1 MLEISSKQ
9 YTVTLLKHSCFFFLL
24 TVFFFLSCPLHG
36 QTVNNLDRIRVEELT
51 DEQVNRF
58 ILEINRLG
66 IKDDDVEIRALQQ
79 GMNPDEVVKLR
90 NRLSAARK
98 SINAANRGLL
108 QPQANNSKAEISDSI
123 KLAEKSPL
131 SDFTGVFSELQSK
144 NFGADVFINPKSTFE
159 PNLRLPTP
167 KNYILAA
174 DDELLIDVFG
184 YSEANYRLKV
194 SPEGLIRIPLAGP
207 ISVSGLTIEQAKRN
221 ITNMLANSVYTNIKS
236 GRTKVD
242 VNLANI
248 RSIKV
253 TIIGEAT
260 FPGTYTL
267 PSVATAYN
275 ALYACSGINSNG
287 SFRNIQVIRD
297 NKTVAGIDV
306 YDYLVNGRKNNDITL
321 MDDDVIKIN
330 TYAVRIELKGEV
342 KKPGTYDVSD
352 GESLDKIIKYAGG
365 FTENAYK
372 NRIRVFRNTEKDREI
387 ATLKENEIGQ
397 IIPRGG
403 DTYLIGKI
411 LNRFTNRI
419 SIKGSVYRPGEYELK
434 TGMTILKLL
443 EEADGLRED
452 AFLSRGIIHRF
463 KDDLS
468 PEIIAFDLEQLI
480 NGKVDDILLKKEDRI
495 TIYSKFDLKEG
506 YYVSISGEVSS
517 PGFFLYEEGLTI
529 QDLILMAGGV
539 KESASLQR
547 VEVSRRIKGEDG
559 FDPKNPK
566 TAVIFQKDV
575 SMDMR
580 GYTGKDTLTLAP
592 FDEVTI
598 YSSPGYFVQKNV
610 VIEGEVKFAGKYTLE
625 SKNDRISDLVKR
637 AGGITKEAYLKGAVL
652 VRSRNFTK
660 SEQKNAELGLT
671 NLLKQNY
678 NSGTPAPLLQ
688 LTYEQVVSKKSD
700 NVGINL
706 EYILDNP
713 MSQYDLLLNDGDTLR
728 IPKELQTVRVSGEVL
743 YPTLVRYN
751 KSDKFKDYITG
762 AGGFNERSARRKAYV
777 VNANGSATGTKSF
790 FFIKSY
796 PKVRPGSEIFVP
808 LKRERARIST
818 LEGLT
823 IGTTLVTL
831 LAILLNVTK

>member
-1 MLEISSKQ
+1 L
-9 YTVTLLKHSCFFFLL
+9 FFL
-24 TVFFFLSCPLHG
+24 FLQNPVSG
-36 QTVNNLDRIRVEELT
+36 QTTPNNLGRIRVDELT
-51 DEQVNRF
+51 DEQINRF
-58 ILEINRLG
+58 VLDINRQG
-66 IKDDDVEIRALQQ
+66 IKDDQIEIQALQQ
-79 GMNPDEVVKLR
+79 GINPDEIIKLR
-90 NRLSAARK
+90 HRLSAARK

-108 QPQANNSKAEISDSI
+108 QPQANNSKVEMQDSVKSEE
-123 KLAEKSPL
+123 KLPL
-131 SDFTGVFSELQSK
+131 SNFAGVFSELQSK
-144 NFGADVFINPKSTFE
+144 NFGADVFANPKSTFE

-207 ISVSGLTIEQAKRN
+207 VSVSGLTIEEAGRR
-221 ITNMLANSVYTNIKS
+221 ITNILANSIYTNIKS

-267 PSVATAYN
+267 PSVATVYN

-287 SFRNIQVIRD
+287 SFRNVQVIRN
-297 NKTVAGIDV
+297 NKTVAGIDI
-306 YDYLVNGRKNNDITL
+306 YNYLANGSRKNDITL

-330 TYAVRIELKGEV
+330 TYDTRIELKGEV
-342 KKPGTYDVSD
+342 KKPGVYDVSD
-352 GESLDKIIKYAGG
+352 GETLEKIIRYAGG

-387 ATLKENEIGQ
+387 TTLKEEEISKAF
-397 IIPRGG
+397 PRAG
-403 DTYLIGKI
+403 DTYIIGKI
-411 LNRFTNRI
+411 LNRFTNRL
-419 SIKGSVYRPGEYELK
+419 SIKGSVYRPGEYQLK
-434 TGMTILKLL
+434 EGMTVLKLID
-443 EEADGLRED
+443 EADGLRED
-452 AFLSRGIIHRF
+452 AFLSRGVIHRV

-468 PEIIAFDLEQLI
+468 PEIIAFDLEQLLT
-480 NGKVDDILLKKEDRI
+480 GKAEDITLKKEDRV

-506 YYVSISGEVSS
+506 YYVTINGEVSS

-575 SMDMR
+575 SMDLK
-580 GYTGKDTLTLAP
+580 GFTGKDTLTLAP

-598 YSSPGYFVQKNV
+598 YASPGYFVQKNV

-637 AGGITKEAYLKGAVL
+637 AGGTTKEAYLKGAVL
-652 VRSRNFTK
+652 VRSRNFSK
-660 SEQKNAELGLT
+660 SEQNNAELGLT

-678 NSGTPAPLLQ
+678 NSGTAAPLLQ
-688 LTYEQVVSKKSD
+688 LTYEQAVNKKSD

-706 EYILDNP
+706 ELILDNP
-713 MSQYDLLLNDGDTLR
+713 MSQFDLLLNDGDTLR

-751 KSDKFKDYITG
+751 KGDKFKDYITG

-790 FFIKSY
+790 FFIRSY

-808 LKRERARIST
+808 LKRERSRVST
-818 LEGLT
+818 LEGIT